1 MATTTTAIARV
12 GAQDTLV
19 RPARSLWSNAWWK
32 IRHDKLTIAAFVVL
46 VLLALLSA
54 GADWLAANFFQ
65 YTFEKQDLLHTY
77 VKPTFDTPAY
87 LLGTDEIGRSQVVR
101 LLYAGRV
108 SLAVGFV
115 GAALSFS
122 IGVVLG
128 LAAGYFRG
136 WVDDIFTWFVQTI
149 QSIPTIFLLLII
161 ASIWGP
167 SPQML
172 VLILGFLF
180 WIGISLYCRGQ
191 TFSLR
196 EREFIIAAKTIGSR
210 DRRIMFRHILP
221 NVLPLLFVL
230 AAIDIG
236 AIILAESA
244 LSFLGLG
251 IQPPTT
257 SWGNMLTGAVG
268 NLVRGPFLVYPPGA
282 MIFLT
287 VLCLYLIGDGLRD
300 ALDPRVRGHGGL

>member
-12 GAQDTLV
+12 GTQDVLA
-19 RPARSLWSNAWWK
+19 RPSRSLWSNAWWK
-32 IRHDKLTIAAFVVL
+32 LRHDKLTILAFAML
-46 VLLALLSA
+46 VILALLSA
-54 GADWLAANFFQ
+54 GADWFSDNLFH
-65 YTFEKQDLLHTY
+65 YSFEKQDLLHTY
-77 VKPTFDTPAY
+77 VKPTFDNPAY

-108 SLAVGFV
+108 SLAVGFI
-115 GAALSFS
+115 GAALSFT

-172 VLILGFLF
+172 VFILGFLF

-251 IQPPTT
+251 IQPPTP

-268 NLVRGPFLVYPPGA
+268 NLVRGPYLVYPPGA

-287 VLCLYLIGDGLRD
+287 VLSLYLIGDGLRD
-300 ALDPRVRGHGGL
+300 ALDPRIRGTGG